1 MPPLMLKITLVT
13 IHCIEQHNNSIAAIK
28 FLFEKGAN
36 IHEKNNGGW
45 TPLHVAAL
53 TNQSEAMK
61 LLLELGA
68 HPDSRDEDM
77 RTPSD
82 ILFLQGSTKMVE

>member
-1 MPPLMLKITLVT
+1 MVVGHP
-13 IHCIEQHNNSIAAIK
+13 
-28 FLFEKGAN
+28 
-36 IHEKNNGGW
+36 
-45 TPLHVAAL
+45 AL

-82 ILFLQGSTKMVE
+82 ILLLRGSTKMVE